1 LDSLRMNLFSHHP
14 SLNLKNRAVM
24 APMTRIGCDK
34 NGSPNFELGEY
45 YVRRAQN
52 DAGLIITESCAVNST
67 DAMGYKFG
75 AQFHNNEH
83 LEKWKPIIERVH
95 QAGAKI
101 WIQLFH
107 AGRLTVP
114 EITGG
119 KVLSASSIKPYGYP
133 SYWRPIVNDEIVHF
147 QTKTPYTIPDEMAV
161 HEIEKIINDFGNS
174 VALAD
179 SAGFDG
185 VEIHGAHGYLV
196 HCFMSKLSNVRDDEF
211 APDNGNKFLRELI
224 TISRKNLKRDKILSF
239 RCSVHM
245 VDNPLIRFSE
255 ENIDFKSIIKMLDEL
270 GVDVFHSSEID
281 SKNKSFGSKNSL
293 HEYIR
298 QNTNKP
304 IIICGGVKTL
314 VAANRLLECDNNSL
328 IAFGRNFISNPD
340 LISLFK
346 FDKESEII
354 PFNYEV
360 HFEKIN

>member
-1 LDSLRMNLFSHHP
+1 MNLFSPHS
-14 SLNLKNRAVM
+14 SLDVKNRAVM
-24 APMTRIGCDK
+24 APMTRVGCDE
-34 NGSPNFELGEY
+34 NGSPGQELGDY

-52 DAGLIITESCAVNST
+52 NVGLIIIESCAVNST

-83 LEKWKPIIERVH
+83 LEKWKSIVERVH
-95 QAGAKI
+95 EAGAKI

-119 KVLSASSIKPYGYP
+119 KVLSASSIKPYSHP
-133 SYWRPIVNDEIVHF
+133 SYWRPMVNDEIVHF
-147 QTKTPYTIPDEMAV
+147 QTKTPYTVPAEMSV
-161 HEIEKIINDFGNS
+161 EEIEKVIDDFGNS

-179 SAGFDG
+179 RAGFDG

-196 HCFMSKLSNVRDDEF
+196 HGFMSKLSNVRTDEF
-211 APDNGNKFLRELI
+211 GLENGNKFLRELI

-245 VDNPLIRFSE
+245 VDNPMIRYSE
-255 ENIDFKSIIKMLDEL
+255 ENTDYKSIIKMLDEI

-281 SKNKSFGSKNSL
+281 SKNKTFGLKNSL

-298 QNTNKP
+298 ENTNKP
-304 IIICGGVKTL
+304 IIVCGGIKTL
-314 VAANRLLECDNNSL
+314 AAANRLLESDNNSL

-340 LISLFK
+340 LINLLNLE
-346 FDKESEII
+346 KESEII
-354 PFNYEV
+354 PFNYEA
-360 HFEKIN
+360 HFEKIY